1 MIGPTLFRQTFA
13 YFIRSDSS
21 LDTQHST
28 LSSSLDLPG
37 APFLLASLMLLSAAV
52 LAWRSTKAEDLRE
65 AVFVFLVKV
74 GEMHSTMVATSLTAY
89 CYWRYGYGHKNETMN
104 KKAGQPMGAVKDS
117 FLAPSSSLLDNH
129 IDEITETSE
138 EILGLVA
145 LLKTLS
151 PTDSKR
157 DEYEGRLYGA
167 LTHLDH
173 HVKPAIKEWDRVVDR
188 MPED

>member
-1 MIGPTLFRQTFA
+1 MIKKTRPAALTEKQ
-13 YFIRSDSS
+13 S
-21 LDTQHST
+21 L
-28 LSSSLDLPG
+28 
-37 APFLLASLMLLSAAV
+37 
-52 LAWRSTKAEDLRE
+52 
-65 AVFVFLVKV
+65 LV
-74 GEMHSTMVATSLTAY
+74 
-89 CYWRYGYGHKNETMN
+89 
-104 KKAGQPMGAVKDS
+104 
-117 FLAPSSSLLDNH
+117 PSSSLLDNH
-129 IDEITETSE
+129 FDEITETSE